1 MRLIFIAIIISVLT
15 SQSISQIKGIIR
27 PEELDLAQRDT
38 TRYDSLEKV
47 KIIGKY
53 TAEGIKLKW
62 APISYE
68 YWERYNQL
76 GYTLERFW
84 YDSLGNGSKNYELLT
99 RENIKPWS
107 LKKLELY
114 LKSPDYDDY
123 VAIVGQAVY
132 GKTDASDFRN
142 WTDPID
148 EKENRYVYALL
159 STEFSKNAAQAAGL
173 YFEDKDVLANRTY
186 QYRLI
191 AHALKPNQQ
200 DTVYLYL
207 NTYEKDTIPQ
217 PFISTSKIEDGYL
230 IIGWNRQM
238 HKRHFSG
245 YYIER
250 SGDGKN
256 FKRMNK
262 KPYVNPETE
271 NLTLGS
277 ELITWKD
284 TSTVNYMQYQYR
296 IIGITSFAELS
307 KPSAAVSLMTI
318 DKTPP
323 AQPKNIQTRHLGG
336 KRVEISWEHDGKE
349 PDLAGFMIGRSRNAN
364 AGFESISGDKAVS
377 KTRRTFID
385 ERCDDTSTNF
395 YIVAAVDTAGNA
407 AASLISYAA
416 ILDSIPPGK
425 PKGLTGSIDTSGVVT
440 LSWAYGKEMDIKGYL
455 VHTSNAV
462 HHVFTCIT
470 GDAVQ
475 DTFWTDTITLNTL
488 TKAIFYKIQ
497 AVDLLGNIS
506 EFSEVIRLLKPDIVP
521 PVKPVIHDF
530 LVEVGQVTLKWQA
543 STSKDVEHHI
553 LKRKKPND
561 TAWTDIFKI
570 NGQSIASYTDQEIE
584 QQQDYYYTLVAVDS
598 TGNISDHATIVPV
611 KTLKDLRNPLQNFQA
626 SIDENSREIHISWDA
641 KANSRFREVIIYKAL
656 NNGPVLSYKRIPA
669 INGQKNTFTEKAA
682 SKAEV
687 LEYTTKVVFENG
699 MTSGFSPM
707 VRLELK

>member
-1 MRLIFIAIIISVLT
+1 MRLISIALIFLGITFQGL
-15 SQSISQIKGIIR
+15 SQIKGIIR
-27 PEELDLAQRDT
+27 PKDLDLAQRDT
-38 TRYDSLEKV
+38 SRYDSLEKV
-47 KIIGKY
+47 KLIGKY
-53 TAEGIKLKW
+53 TEAGIKLKW
-62 APISYE
+62 APVSFE
-68 YWERYNQL
+68 YWERYNQH

-84 YDSLGNGSKNYELLT
+84 YDSLGAGSKKFELLT
-99 RENIKPWS
+99 SEKIKPWS

-114 LKSPDYDDY
+114 LKNPDYDEY

-132 GKTDASDFRN
+132 GKTDASKFQN

-159 STEFSKNAAQAAGL
+159 STEFSKDAADAAGL
-173 YFEDKDVLANRTY
+173 YFEDKDVRANRTY

-191 AHALKPNQQ
+191 AHALRPNQQ
-200 DTVYLYL
+200 DTVYLYI

-238 HKRHFSG
+238 HKRYFSG

-250 SGDGKN
+250 SSDGKN

-284 TSTVNYMQYQYR
+284 SSTVNYMQYHYR

-307 KPSAAVSLMTI
+307 KPSAAVKLMTT

-323 AQPKNIQTRHLGG
+323 AQPTNIKTRHLGA
-336 KRVEISWEHDGKE
+336 KRVEISWEHDGNE

-364 AGFESISGDKAVS
+364 AGFENISGDQPIG
-377 KTRRTFID
+377 KTRRAFID
-385 ERCDDTSTNF
+385 ENCDDTSTNF
-395 YIVAAVDTAGNA
+395 YIVAATDTAGNA

-416 ILDSIPPGK
+416 ILDSIPPSK
-425 PKGLTGSIDTSGVVT
+425 PEGLTGTIDTAGMVT
-440 LSWAYGKEMDIKGYL
+440 LSWAYGKEQDIKGYL
-455 VHTSNAV
+455 IHTSNAV
-462 HHVFTCIT
+462 HHIFTCIS
-470 GDAVQ
+470 GDAIQ
-475 DTFWTDTITLNTL
+475 DTFWKDTITLRTL
-488 TKAIFYKIQ
+488 TKEIFYKIQ
-497 AVDLLGNIS
+497 AVDLMGNIS
-506 EFSEVIRLLKPDIVP
+506 EFSEALKLLKPDIVP

-530 LVEVGQVTLKWQA
+530 LVEIGQVTLKWQP
-543 STSKDVEHHI
+543 STSKDVEYHI

-561 TAWTDIFKI
+561 TAWTDLLKI
-570 NGQSIASYTDQEIE
+570 NVQYIASYTDQDIE

-598 TGNISDHATIVPV
+598 AGNRSDDATIIPV

-626 SIDENSREIHISWDA
+626 SLDENSKEIHFSWDA
-641 KANSRFREVIIYKAL
+641 KANSSFREVIIYKAL

-669 INGQKNTFTEKAA
+669 IKGQRNTFTEKAA

-687 LEYTTKVVFENG
+687 VEYTTKVVFENG